1 MSTRTHVDEKG
12 ELVRASPTS
21 ITTFDLKGDRFA
33 CQRKWYF
40 QSVLGVESVKGPE
53 AALGDAVHLTFE
65 NALDDR
71 ESVELTTGLLSGAK
85 ALVDRVKAE
94 GVLEVEL
101 REKIRIADVDINM
114 RIDVVTPEGVLDW
127 KTIKDLTRKKTPGE
141 LRANHQLLLNLLAID
156 DGRPE
161 FKVEHGYV
169 ETKDLITAGKVRTD
183 RTQAWVDRSTLDR
196 YRERVTGVLAEMKAA
211 ARKKLEELPRADD
224 FVCKYCSFSGNCPK
238 ENDAMTD
245 LLARFEPEV
254 SKRDVEVTQEVPAYL
269 PPDAPKS
276 DPAQAAIPVPGYAVT
291 PAVID
296 ATKPGPKF
304 EVETPKVEVKPRK
317 ARRQLVKEEPKE
329 EVKEVPKQEAMSVPA
344 VITSIANVESREQ
357 ALKDWVEARKLSVL
371 ESREALAETEA
382 STAKVTV
389 KSIHFSLGAT
399 VPTAQWASQRFEIG
413 MTADVEGSVDDAYEL
428 LRAQVKSKL
437 LAELE
442 SFALTL
448 EGKKLNPNGK

>member
-1 MSTRTHVDEKG
+1 MSTRTHVDKNG

-40 QSVLGVESVKGPE
+40 QSVLGVERVKGPE

-85 ALVDRVKAE
+85 ALVDRVKSE

-127 KTIKDLTRKKTPGE
+127 KTIKDLTHKKTPGE

-169 ETKDLITAGKVRTD
+169 ETKDLVTAGKVRTD

-276 DPAQAAIPVPGYAVT
+276 DPAQAAVPVPGYAVS
-291 PAVID
+291 PATID

-304 EVETPKVEVKPRK
+304 EVKVETPKVEVKPRK
-317 ARRQLVKEEPKE
+317 ARRQLVKEEAKE
-329 EVKEVPKQEAMSVPA
+329 EVKEEVKDAATVPA
-344 VITSIANVESREQ
+344 MINSIANVESRDQ
-357 ALKDWVEARKLSVL
+357 ALKDWVEARKL
-371 ESREALAETEA
+371 ETQEAPAEIELVRP
-382 STAKVTV
+382 KVTV